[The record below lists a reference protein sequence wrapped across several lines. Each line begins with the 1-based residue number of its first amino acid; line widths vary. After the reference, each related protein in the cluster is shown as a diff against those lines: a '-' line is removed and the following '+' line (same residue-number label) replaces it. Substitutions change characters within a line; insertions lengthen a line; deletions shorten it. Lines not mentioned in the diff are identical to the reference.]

1 MAATEKSLDEYL
13 EQLTISPIDQWDYS
27 NSTPTYT
34 ITSGGTSDP
43 LYGAVPNVVIGGG
56 TGTIS
61 GASGAFWTTT
71 GTGTSATPVWQTTNP
86 YTAMGSGTTQPG
98 GTVSCKKV
106 TLAGDDAD
114 LDINGKS
121 LKVWME
127 KVEERLNILTTN
139 PKLEEDWDDLRKLG
153 DRYRKLEKKCKEK
166 ADMWNKLKNM
176 PKPDI
181 TR

>member
-1 MAATEKSLDEYL
+1 MAATEKSLNEYL

-27 NSTPTYT
+27 TSVPTYT
-34 ITSGGTSDP
+34 ISAGGTSDP
-43 LYGAVPNVVIGGG
+43 SYGAVPNVVIGGG
-56 TGTIS
+56 TIS
-61 GASGAFWTTT
+61 NTSGAFWTTT

-86 YTAMGSGTTQPG
+86 YTTMGSGTAQPS

-127 KVEERLNILTTN
+127 KVEERLNILTPN
-139 PKLEEDWDDLRKLG
+139 PELEKEWDQLRRLG
-153 DRYRKLEKKCKEK
+153 DRYRKLEKKCKEQS
-166 ADMWNKLKNM
+166 DMWNKLKNM
-176 PKPDI
+176 PRPDI